1 MRKYIIKRTLIAL
14 PMMLA
19 VSFLA
24 FVLIN
29 LIPADPAEVALR
41 VNEIIPT
48 EEAIAGM
55 REELG
60 LNRPYIQRYL
70 TWLWD
75 VLHFDFGNSYVNKD
89 RKVIDEIAR
98 NLPATL
104 ELAAAAL
111 LIVILVSIPVGV
123 LSAVFKDS
131 IFDRSVRLF
140 IFIATAMPNYWM
152 GILLIWLFAVK
163 LNLLPTGGNK
173 EIGAIILP
181 AITLSLTYISTYVRL
196 IRTNILENMTENYVF
211 YAKVRGLKE
220 KSIILKHVLR
230 NSLQSSVTA
239 LGMSVVQ
246 LFAGTVVVENI
257 FSWPGIG
264 RLCISAIF
272 NRDYPVIQAYILMMG
287 MLFICCN
294 LIVDILHHKLDP
306 RLREGM

>member
-1 MRKYIIKRTLIAL
+1 MKNYIFKRILIAL

-19 VSFLA
+19 VSFIA

-41 VNEIIPT
+41 VNEVIPT

-60 LNRPYIQRYL
+60 LNRPYFHRYFS
-70 TWLWD
+70 WLWD
-75 VLHFDFGNSYVNKD
+75 VLHLELGHSYVNKD
-89 RKVIDEIAR
+89 RRVMDEIAR

-104 ELAAAAL
+104 RLASASL
-111 LIVILVSIPVGV
+111 LIVIGVSIPVGI
-123 LSAVFKDS
+123 LCAVFKDS
-131 IFDRSVRLF
+131 VFDRIIRIG
-140 IFIATAMPNYWM
+140 IFITTAMPNYWV
-152 GILLIWLFAVK
+152 GILLIWFFAVK
-163 LNLLPTGGNK
+163 LKLLPTGGNK
-173 EIGAIILP
+173 EAGAIILP

-211 YAKVRGLKE
+211 YARVRGLKE
-220 KSIILKHVLR
+220 KRIILKHVLR
-230 NSLQSSVTA
+230 NSLQSSITA

-246 LFAGTVVVENI
+246 LMAGTVVVENI

-272 NRDYPVIQAYILMMG
+272 NRDYPIIQAYILMMG
-287 MLFICCN
+287 ILFIFCN
-294 LIVDILHHKLDP
+294 LMVDIVHHHLDP
-306 RLREGM
+306 RLREGI